1 MIQANVT
8 SFEQQDALWR
18 MLCYVPDAEFQSVAV
33 FRDDRLQHIIIR
45 QNGEQ
50 TAVRAADHLVHNDQA
65 PAPVE

>member
-45 QNGEQ
+45 RDGEQ
-50 TAVRAADHLVHNDQA
+50 TTVPAADHLVHSDPA